1 MSNSLLLILVL
12 AARGPL
18 GGVMQ
23 IPWGTGIN
31 ETHLRLSKTLT
42 LAEYEREDADLQ
54 PNTPEKPL
62 SHAGEKGFTLDY
74 RGGFGQFEEQ
84 EIEEIEVSFDAKK
97 RLSGL
102 CVVFASDDPQP
113 KSKTFETVVDVMTR
127 LHGKPDRITE
137 PRDSVSQLQSAARNA
152 KVMKRSL
159 GFLAASAGSK
169 YEERDRLIL
178 SGAGEAMAAWRFADK
193 SLVFVVVQSKL
204 TESKEREL
212 SVLWCFSS
220 PSK

>member
-1 MSNSLLLILVL
+1 MPLSSLLVVTLI

-31 ETHLRLSKTLT
+31 ETHLRLSQTLT
-42 LAEYEREDADLQ
+42 LVEYEREDADLQ
-54 PNTPEKPL
+54 PNTPDRPL
-62 SHAGEKGFTLDY
+62 SHAGDKGFTLEY

-102 CVVFASDDPQP
+102 CVSFDAADPQP
-113 KSKTFETVVDVMTR
+113 KSKTFETVVSVMTR
-127 LHGKPDRITE
+127 LHGKPDKITE
-137 PRDSVSQLQSAARNA
+137 PRDSVSQIQSAAKNA

-169 YEERDRLIL
+169 YEERDRMIL
-178 SGAGEAMAAWRFADK
+178 SGDGEAMAAWKFADK
-193 SLVFVVVQSKL
+193 SLAFVVVQSRL

-212 SVLWCFSS
+212 QVNWCFTAQ
-220 PSK
+220 